1 MPGVCAL
8 CWCRGWCPSVSS
20 TVLIAGSTSCAG
32 LVGNCK
38 GQLSRLKLSLRA
50 LLHRAALHEKV
61 GEFSSAEVQSKE
73 RVPQNSVFAHRGVA
87 EGDPEASKQN
97 NDTKTGKVTCLL
109 LEVVCERDC
118 L

>member
-1 MPGVCAL
+1 M
-8 CWCRGWCPSVSS
+8 
-20 TVLIAGSTSCAG
+20 VLIARSTSCAG
-32 LVGNCK
+32 ILGNCK
-38 GQLSRLKLSLRA
+38 GQLPRLKLSLRA

-73 RVPQNSVFAHRGVA
+73 RVRQNSVFAHRGV
-87 EGDPEASKQN
+87 DPEASKQN
-97 NDTKTGKVTCLL
+97 NGTRTGKVTCLL